1 MTRNTSPHMKI
12 TFGLHLNGW
21 RSAGSVVRF
30 DEAVCGVHGFLRTLE
45 LALGL
50 PTPEATRA
58 KRVIGYRAALARA
71 AAIQQR
77 FYQESFAKDG
87 LATSEELLRWRDE
100 LIMAGWDGASGKDDR
115 ERLQDMVAVEA
126 LVASDVKCG
135 PGDRI
140 RTILG
145 EMVDRPLGEL
155 EVSALDSPDHLP
167 HLLRVL
173 LEALQARFIGAPEFP
188 LAAAGTNL
196 RRLQDNVVDGLA
208 TPFVWNVGDDS
219 VALCSAFSEVTLA
232 RAAAYWLHDGGKAA
246 QGSVV
251 VSQGSLRQL
260 RESVALLDAPMPA
273 ASEISVERPALQVLQ
288 LALRLRWAPLN
299 PRHVLEFLTHPL
311 NPLPAY
317 LRFQLA
323 DAVAEQPGIGGPRW
337 CKALAGA
344 LEKDEKYL
352 GGGDK
357 DPIQEKINRLIE
369 SWIEIERFDT
379 GTGAPGAALAT
390 TCDLVAEWARRRAA
404 TSENLNLQS
413 HLLIASA
420 QASELAEILRP
431 EERVSAPQL
440 GRLLRLVQE
449 TGIPDGGAESEL
461 GAVPCYHDPG
471 ALIEPADEVYWWGF
485 ERAGSP
491 RGAPWTRQE
500 REGLAARGVF
510 LQTAAVLHEEQQAS
524 AVLPVL
530 AARKRLRL
538 FLPKSREGESV
549 QHHPLLDR
557 LHAMVE
563 EAKSIPALQIDS
575 LLADDGGG
583 LGTIK
588 SPRRPLPPLRR
599 WWHLEKAE
607 LLAPR
612 AKESFSS
619 LERFVDQP
627 FAWVLD
633 YKARLKPGAS
643 SQFHIVADQR
653 QKGTLLH
660 RLVEHLFDEQATI
673 DWRSASREEFS
684 AWLAQQWQQ
693 LLSTEA
699 ANLLLPGNQA
709 ACQSLHDESRRAL
722 WQLIGHLRHAGIIRA
737 RADVRPTETSFA
749 KGVMVGNIDLLV
761 EKADGSKGVVDLK
774 YGGRD
779 RRQKE
784 LKDNLQLQLAVY
796 GNLVAAESKGKW
808 PEAAYFILKD
818 VRLLAQDT
826 AFFGDANVVAVSDS
840 VSTPGLKACWGDF
853 LDVWKWRRTQLD
865 LGWIELPLDGADP
878 AGAQSGAP
886 ASEPPHTHWTPEDIK
901 PENRYDDFVA
911 LTGWRD
917 SA

>member
-1 MTRNTSPHMKI
+1 MKI
-12 TFGLHLNGW
+12 TFGLHLDGW
-21 RSAGSVVRF
+21 RYPGSVVRF
-30 DEAVCGVHGFLRTLE
+30 DETVCGVHGFLRNLE
-45 LALGL
+45 LVLGL
-50 PTPEATRA
+50 PTPEAMRA

-71 AAIQQR
+71 AGTQQR
-77 FYQESFAKDG
+77 FYQESFVKDG
-87 LATSEELLRWRDE
+87 LGTSEELLRWRDE
-100 LIMAGWDGASGKDDR
+100 LIMAGWDGVSGKDDS

-126 LVASDVKCG
+126 LVTSDVKCG

-140 RTILG
+140 RTILA
-145 EMVDRPLGEL
+145 EMIARPLGEL
-155 EVSALDSPDHLP
+155 EVFALDSPDHLP
-167 HLLRVL
+167 HLLQVL
-173 LEALQARFIGAPEFP
+173 LETLQARFICAPKFP

-196 RRLQDNVVDGLA
+196 RRFQDNVIDGLT
-208 TPFVWNVGDDS
+208 TPFVWNADDDS
-219 VALCSAFSEVTLA
+219 VSLCSAFSEVILA

-251 VSQGSLRQL
+251 ISQGSLRPL
-260 RESVALLDAPMPA
+260 REAVALLDAPMPS

-311 NPLPAY
+311 NPLPGY

-323 DAVAEQPGIGGPRW
+323 DAVAEQPGVGGPRW
-337 CKALAGA
+337 RDALSGA
-344 LEKDEKYL
+344 LEKCEKYT
-352 GGGDK
+352 GEGDK
-357 DPIQEKINRLIE
+357 EPIQQKITRLIE
-369 SWIEIERFDT
+369 SWIEIERFDAAR
-379 GTGAPGAALAT
+379 GAPGAVLAT
-390 TCDLVAEWARRRAA
+390 TCDLVAEWTRRRAA

-413 HLLIASA
+413 HLLIASS
-420 QASELAEILRP
+420 QATELAEILLP

-440 GRLLRLVQE
+440 ERLLSLVQE
-449 TGIPDGGAESEL
+449 TGISDGGAETEL

-471 ALIEPADEVYWWGF
+471 AIIEPADEVYWWGF

-491 RGAPWTRQE
+491 RVASWTRQE
-500 REGLAARGVF
+500 REALAARGVC
-510 LQTAAVLHEEQQAS
+510 LQTAAVLHAAQQAA

-538 FLPKSREGESV
+538 FVPKNREGDPV

-557 LHAMVE
+557 LQAMVQD
-563 EAKSIPALQIDS
+563 AKSIPVLQIDG
-575 LLADDGGG
+575 LLADGGDG
-583 LGTIK
+583 LGARK
-588 SPRRPLPPLRR
+588 FPRQPLPPLRR

-612 AKESFSS
+612 EKESFSS
-619 LERFVDQP
+619 LEQFVDQP
-627 FAWVLD
+627 FAWVLN

-660 RLVEHLFDEQATI
+660 RLVEHLFNKPTAI

-684 AWLAQQWQQ
+684 AWLAHQWQL

-709 ACQSLHDESRRAL
+709 TCQSLQDESRRAL
-722 WQLIGHLRHAGIIRA
+722 WQLIGHLRHARIVRA
-737 RADVRPTETSFA
+737 RADMRPAETSFA
-749 KGVMVGNIDLLV
+749 MGMMVGNIDLLV

-779 RRQKE
+779 KRQRE

-818 VRLLAQDT
+818 ARLLAQDT
-826 AFFGDANVVAVSDS
+826 AFFGDANVVAVSDN
-840 VSTPGLKACWGDF
+840 VPTPGLKACWGDF
-853 LDVWKWRRTQLD
+853 LDVWNWRRAQLD

-878 AGAQSGAP
+878 AGAESGAP
-886 ASEPPHTHWTPEDIK
+886 GSEPPHAHWTPEDIK

-917 SA
+917 LA